1 LFVTF
6 LLCGKPVAYRKL
18 THLSVSP
25 RKMSFSDTPIIL
37 LCIWI
42 YAICFIH
49 STDIERH
56 RQICSNEE
64 ERKSEFPLHPAA
76 TP

>member
-1 LFVTF
+1 MIISIFHTEKPHEKTVWLLFVTF

-37 LCIWI
+37 LCI
-42 YAICFIH
+42 
-49 STDIERH
+49 
-56 RQICSNEE
+56 
-64 ERKSEFPLHPAA
+64 
-76 TP
+76 